1 MQQSSRFEAIAL
13 IGSEKVKA
21 LEDAGL
27 TIISQQKLTSQQ
39 EKEKLIERRNKE
51 LRELLTQAIVDK
63 EALIR
68 HLKTVILKLAEE
80 ERCESSVISQ

>member
-27 TIISQQKLTSQQ
+27 TVISQQKLSSQQ
-39 EKEKLIERRNKE
+39 EREKLIERRNKE

-68 HLKTVILKLAEE
+68 HLN
-80 ERCESSVISQ
+80 